1 MDPLQIILVARLI
14 VGCDEIIDE
23 SLAKLLLGINRI
35 FLQAKYPLMTC
46 LVENDREVVGHDVLV
61 AHG

>member
-1 MDPLQIILVARLI
+1 MNLLQIVLVAGLLTCCNE
-14 VGCDEIIDE
+14 VVDEGLTKILPCVEVIFWQPDQ
-23 SLAKLLLGINRI
+23 SLVA
-35 FLQAKYPLMTC
+35 C